1 MTQLL
6 NVTRNDNGQF
16 EITDQGRKVVEGPFD
31 TNAAAWKA
39 LDRLDND
46 NANRPDKPRSA
57 KKVLWG
63 KPERKPK
70 RSRRKEKRLQGKQEN
85 RMKENAAKAPTWIRN
100 VAATKFDPAGI
111 RAYRDAKLGTFG
123 AASEVKRI
131 DPAEYLAEK
140 ARRGEA

>member
-1 MTQLL
+1 MTQVL
-6 NVTRNDNGQF
+6 NVTRNGDGQF
-16 EITDQGRKVVEGPFD
+16 AITDQSGKVVEGPFD

-39 LDRLDND
+39 LGRRDND
-46 NANRPDKPRSA
+46 NANRPDKPRSS

-63 KPERKPK
+63 KPEKKPK
-70 RSRRKEKRLQGKQEN
+70 RSRRKEKRLQEKQEH

-100 VAATKFDPAGI
+100 VAAAKFDPAGI

-123 AASEVKRI
+123 AASEVRRI

-140 ARRGEA
+140 ARRGEV